1 MSDYDPE
8 AGRWTAKDPIRFVGG
23 DVNLY
28 GYVINEPVNL
38 IDSSGLADV
47 TVGFELVVED

>member
-1 MSDYDPE
+1 M
-8 AGRWTAKDPIRFVGG
+8 

-28 GYVINEPVNL
+28 GYVMNEPVNL

-47 TVGFELVVED
+47 AVGFELVVED